1 VLAEEL
7 LVLDAGSPLWPA
19 ARPLLDV
26 ALRLEQNDEGYC
38 WHGWHK
44 RQISQFL
51 KSLPA
56 QCSLVVGVW
65 EMTAGESETHEA
77 LWLGIACE
85 IVEGELSSIRTF
97 EALAEAGLKPA
108 KQLEPGIDDAL
119 EIMRVVK
126 TAIAPAAWALFMDK
140 ATWDEWLFASAD
152 DGGIIDKG
160 ELLAAFAR
168 QGRCVLLGSRTAHH

>member
-1 VLAEEL
+1 VLADEL
-7 LVLDAGSPLWPA
+7 LVLDADSSLWAA

-44 RQISQFL
+44 KQISQFL

-56 QCSLVVGVW
+56 QCSLVLGVW
-65 EMTAGESETHEA
+65 EMTAEEGETHEA
-77 LWLGIACE
+77 LCLGIACE
-85 IVEGELSSIRTF
+85 IVGGELCSIRTF

-119 EIMRVVK
+119 EIMRVVR
-126 TAIAPAAWALFMDK
+126 TTIAPAAWALFMDK
-140 ATWDEWLFASAD
+140 VTWDEWLFAGAC
-152 DGGIIDKG
+152 DKG

-168 QGRCVLLGSRTAHH
+168 QGRCVLLGSRSAHHH